1 MKRPVNVE
9 QAERALEEFLAAL
22 GYDRQHVELAGTP
35 GRVVEA
41 YLSDLIVG
49 ERVDVE
55 ELIAQGAVPS
65 NSQSLVVVRDIVTMT
80 MCPHHLLPAE
90 GHATVAYL
98 PGAKMLG
105 LGTMAQL
112 VDAYS
117 RRLTLQEQIGD
128 AVVQALMHIAGARG
142 AYCALRF
149 QHACLRLRGARQHSA
164 VVESVHVAGLLSDAP
179 YAGQLV
185 LALGATP
192 STAATA
198 P

>member
-9 QAERALEEFLAAL
+9 QAERALEEFLNAL
-22 GYDRQHVELAGTP
+22 GYDRQNVELAETP
-35 GRVVEA
+35 ARVVEA
-41 YLSDLIVG
+41 YLSDLVVG

-55 ELIAQGAVPS
+55 KLIVQGSVPS
-65 NSQSLVVVRDIVTMT
+65 NSQSLVVVREIVTMT

-98 PGAKMLG
+98 PGTQMLG
-105 LGTMAQL
+105 LGTMAHL

-128 AVVQALMHIAGARG
+128 AVVEALMQFAGARG

-149 QHACLRLRGARQHSA
+149 QHACMRLRGSRQHSA
-164 VVESVHVAGLLSDAP
+164 VVESVHVGGLLRDAP
-179 YAGQLV
+179 FAGQLA
-185 LALGATP
+185 LALGAAP
-192 STAATA
+192 TA